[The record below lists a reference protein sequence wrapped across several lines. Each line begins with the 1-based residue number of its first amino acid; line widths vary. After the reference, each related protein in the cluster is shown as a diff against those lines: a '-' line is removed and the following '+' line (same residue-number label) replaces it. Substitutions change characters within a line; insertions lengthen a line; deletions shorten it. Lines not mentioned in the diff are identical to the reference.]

1 MPNARALNEVIR
13 TRAGRGIATESES
26 VADVPM
32 RFVTAFQRQAPGWI
46 FAEAAALLVPI
57 AFYDY
62 STGYEVSLSILYC
75 IPIFIVAWCC
85 DRKSGVLMAL
95 MAAITWWWA
104 DVQAGHPYLRSWLE
118 GWEVFVRCGF
128 FIITAIGTS
137 AVKQQRDASASRI
150 ALLEYSQRLEREIIG
165 ISEREQ
171 ERIGQDLHDGICQY
185 LAALSCSAASLKSDL
200 EGHGLP
206 RRPRWRMSLPD
217 FCGKRSSRL
226 GIWRAGLVPV
236 QMDEAGLASAL
247 EELAASATRLLGIRC
262 VYETAGSPLIRDNV
276 VAMHLYRIAQE
287 AINNATKHGKATEC
301 SSFHFVEDGQAT
313 TLRIADNGAGI
324 STNRNES
331 DGMGLGLMHYRARLV
346 GGELNIEEPQTGG
359 TVISCGIPL
368 QREEWRQHAA

>member
-1 MPNARALNEVIR
+1 MPNARALNERHSDPGV
-13 TRAGRGIATESES
+13 AGDLLRKEDS

-32 RFVTAFQRQAPGWI
+32 RFFTAFQRQPYEWI
-46 FAEAAALLVPI
+46 FTEAASLLIPI

-75 IPIFIVAWCC
+75 VPIFLVAWCC

-95 MAAITWWWA
+95 LAAITWWWA
-104 DVQAGHPYLRSWLE
+104 DVQAGHPYLDSWLE
-118 GWEVFVRCGF
+118 GWEVSVRFGF

-137 AVKQQRDASASRI
+137 AVKQQRDASTSRI

-200 EGHGLP
+200 EGHDLAAEAKVADELAGFL
-206 RRPRWRMSLPD
+206 RDAVIQIRNLAR
-217 FCGKRSSRL
+217 
-226 GIWRAGLVPV
+226 GLVPV

-247 EELAASATRLLGIRC
+247 EELTASATRLLGIRC
-262 VYETAGSPLIRDNV
+262 IYESAGTPLIRDNA

-287 AINNATKHGKATEC
+287 AINNATKHGKAANVCVSLT
-301 SSFHFVEDGQAT
+301 EDGKAT
-313 TLRIADNGAGI
+313 TLRIADDGSGI
-324 STNRNES
+324 PKTATQS
-331 DGMGLGLMHYRARLV
+331 DGMGLGLMLYRARLV
-346 GGELNIEEPQTGG
+346 GGELNIESPNTGG
-359 TVISCGIPL
+359 TIVSCGIPVE
-368 QREEWRQHAA
+368 REEWRQHAA

>member
-1 MPNARALNEVIR
+1 MPNARALNER
-13 TRAGRGIATESES
+13 DSGLGLAGDLLRKGDS

-32 RFVTAFQRQAPGWI
+32 RFVTAFQRQPHEWI

-75 IPIFIVAWCC
+75 LPIFIVAWCC
-85 DRKSGVLMAL
+85 DRNSGVLMAL
-95 MAAITWWWA
+95 LASITWWWA
-104 DVQAGHPYLRSWLE
+104 DVQSGHPYLQNWLE

-128 FIITAIGTS
+128 FVITAIGTS

-200 EGHGLP
+200 EGRHLAAESKVADELAGFL
-206 RRPRWRMSLPD
+206 RDAVIQIRNLAR
-217 FCGKRSSRL
+217 
-226 GIWRAGLVPV
+226 GLVPV

-247 EELAASATRLLGIRC
+247 EELTASATRLLGIRC
-262 VYETAGSPLIRDNV
+262 VYESAGTPLIRDNA

-287 AINNATKHGKATEC
+287 AINNATKHGKAANVRVSLIADEK
-301 SSFHFVEDGQAT
+301 AT
-313 TLRIADNGAGI
+313 TLRIADDGSGI
-324 STNRNES
+324 SKTATES
-331 DGMGLGLMHYRARLV
+331 DGMGLGLMLYRARLV
-346 GGELNIEEPQTGG
+346 GGELNIESPNTGG
-359 TVISCGIPL
+359 TIVSCGIPL
-368 QREEWRQHAA
+368 EREEWRQHAA

>member
-1 MPNARALNEVIR
+1 MPNARALNER
-13 TRAGRGIATESES
+13 HSDPGLAGDLLRKADS

-32 RFVTAFQRQAPGWI
+32 RFITAFQRQPHEWI
-46 FAEAAALLVPI
+46 FTQAAALLIPI

-75 IPIFIVAWCC
+75 VPIFIVAWCC

-95 MAAITWWWA
+95 LAAITWWWA
-104 DVQAGHPYLRSWLE
+104 DVQAGHPYLKSWLE
-118 GWEVFVRCGF
+118 GWEVLVRFGF

-171 ERIGQDLHDGICQY
+171 ERIGQDLHDGICQI

-200 EGHGLP
+200 EGHDLAAEAKVADELAGFLRDAVIQIRNLARGL
-206 RRPRWRMSLPD
+206 
-217 FCGKRSSRL
+217 
-226 GIWRAGLVPV
+226 APV

-247 EELAASATRLLGIRC
+247 EELTGSATRLLGIRC
-262 VYETAGSPLIRDNV
+262 VYESAGTPLIRDNA

-287 AINNATKHGKATEC
+287 AINNATKHGKAANVRV
-301 SSFHFVEDGQAT
+301 SLIADGKAT
-313 TLRIADNGAGI
+313 TLRIADDGSGI
-324 STNRNES
+324 SKTATES
-331 DGMGLGLMHYRARLV
+331 DGMGLGLMQYRARLV
-346 GGELNIEEPQTGG
+346 GGELNIESPNTGG
-359 TVISCGIPL
+359 TIVSCGIPSE
-368 QREEWRQHAA
+368 REEWRQHAA